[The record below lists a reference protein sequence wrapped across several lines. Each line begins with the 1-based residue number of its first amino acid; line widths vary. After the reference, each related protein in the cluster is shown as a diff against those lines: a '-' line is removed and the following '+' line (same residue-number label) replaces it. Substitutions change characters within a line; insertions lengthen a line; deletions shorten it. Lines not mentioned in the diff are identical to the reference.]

1 MELLFFRPLPRPSC
15 QQAGNKKESDYSSL
29 SFSFRPK
36 LDHLIKVQKKS
47 LFGKTETLIKINLF
61 T

>member
-36 LDHLIKVQKKS
+36 LDHLIKAQKNPCSAKQRPW
-47 LFGKTETLIKINLF
+47 LK
-61 T
+61 